1 MRERRDR
8 KGGRDQR
15 RERDK
20 GGKDDRD
27 SHRESR
33 SRERWVDRVRHK
45 DTRERAKG
53 EGAVSSAR
61 GCDAPEAPGPLP
73 HQGPLQPLQ
82 PEACL
87 SLAPQVDVEHREIE
101 YQYPVAYTQRILLSW
116 RS

>member
-20 GGKDDRD
+20 GGKDDKD

-45 DTRERAKG
+45 DTQERAKG

-61 GCDAPEAPGPLP
+61 GCDAPEAPDPPP
-73 HQGPLQPLQ
+73 HQVPLQPLQ

-87 SLAPQVDVEHREIE
+87 SLAPQVDR
-101 YQYPVAYTQRILLSW
+101 QGCKAPRKPF
-116 RS
+116 